1 MPNRTDLTYVEGIK
15 NPIKVRPP
23 CGDRILIILHTVRS
37 GERIPFTIFDDLLL
51 DLRHSPVI
59 KSIVGEL
66 SKSCTT
72 GLTYVLSCVIASR
85 TG

>member
-1 MPNRTDLTYVEGIK
+1 MQDRTDLTYVEDIK

-23 CGDRILIILHTVRS
+23 CSDCILIIRAVRS
-37 GERIPFTIFDDLLL
+37 GEWIPFAILDDLLL
-51 DLRHSPVI
+51 DLRHSPV

-66 SKSCTT
+66 SKSSTT
-72 GLTYVLSCVIASR
+72 GLTYVLNCVIASR